1 MNKPMMK
8 SMNKPMNKTMQI
20 PHSHATNW
28 ILAYDIREPRRLQK
42 VGRLMQKE
50 GMRLQYSVYMLK
62 GSRDQVEQLL
72 EQLTPLIDAKA
83 DDVKIYPLGE
93 NTRIWGLGT
102 QFSDGGNML
111 CDDFLNKVLVNVHPE
126 EKTFSQALTRLDF

>member
-1 MNKPMMK
+1 MNMT
-8 SMNKPMNKTMQI
+8 MNKTMQI

-28 ILAYDIREPRRLQK
+28 VLAYDIREPRRLQK
-42 VGRLMQKE
+42 VGRFMQKE

-62 GSRDQVEQLL
+62 GSRDQVEKLVG
-72 EQLTPLIDAKA
+72 QLTQLIDSKA

-111 CDDFLNKVLVNVHPE
+111 SDDFLNKILVNVHPE
-126 EKTFSQALTRLDF
+126 DKTFPQSLTRLDF